1 MEIIAGRIKEYI
13 LALKETGHFTFEDMH
28 AKSDVP
34 VQTIRNICSGKT
46 ADSGFETIAKLV
58 YSLGGDLNELVG
70 YEKTKDIEVNSIIT
84 MKEIYETR
92 IDDIINHYEQ
102 RMNDLKEMCEIRIN
116 DIHRCSE
123 KRIADIKQYYE
134 EQLKKGNA

>member
-13 LALKETGHFTFEDMH
+13 LALKETGNFKYEDMY
-28 AKSDVP
+28 AKSGVP
-34 VQTIRNICSGKT
+34 VQTIKNICSGKT
-46 ADSGFETIAKLV
+46 ADSGFDTIARLV
-58 YSLGGDLNELVG
+58 IALGGDLNELVG
-70 YEKTKDIEVNSIIT
+70 YEKTKEIEVNSIIT

-92 IDDIINHYEQ
+92 IDDITKHYEQ
-102 RMNDLKEMCEIRIN
+102 RMSDVKEMCEMRIE
-116 DIHRCSE
+116 DIHRCCE